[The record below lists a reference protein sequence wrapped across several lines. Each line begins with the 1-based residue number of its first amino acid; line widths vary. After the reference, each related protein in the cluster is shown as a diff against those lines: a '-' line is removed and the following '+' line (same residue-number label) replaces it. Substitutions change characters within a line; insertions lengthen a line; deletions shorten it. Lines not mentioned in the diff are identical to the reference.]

1 MESKKEPK
9 KISDRKLK
17 AFQNGVKIA
26 TDKATIK
33 NAVFQHSV
41 LCQTF
46 LPTRDPG
53 DEVREWEQ
61 KQGNVSLL
69 VQAGKAINQEG
80 HFENVG
86 LPHGTKARLILAHIN
101 SQAIKTQSKIID
113 VEDSMS
119 AFIKRIGLNTD
130 GYSIREVKEQLRRLS
145 TARLS
150 MGYSDGVRGAQFELQ
165 IVSAFDLWFP
175 KDERQRVLWPS
186 SVQLSGDYFQSLLEH
201 AIPLDERALGA
212 LAHNTMALDM
222 YAWLAQRLHRIEKGD
237 YQFVSWVNLWEQFG
251 QNYTR
256 IRDFRRD
263 FRKTLQSVIMQYPF
277 AKIEEVADKGL
288 NLFHSP
294 PPIEKK
300 IIMQIPISVGE
311 QKEQEAQSS

>member
-1 MESKKEPK
+1 MDDNKKKYRKITERESKA
-9 KISDRKLK
+9 IQSGL
-17 AFQNGVKIA
+17 KIA
-26 TDKATIK
+26 TDRATIK

-46 LPTRDPG
+46 LPTRNLG
-53 DEVREWEQ
+53 DDVRDWQQ

-69 VQAGKAINQEG
+69 IQAGKAMNKDG
-80 HFENVG
+80 VFENVG
-86 LPHGTKARLILAHIN
+86 LPYGTKSRLILAHIN

-119 AFIKRIGLNTD
+119 AFIKRIGLNLD
-130 GYSIREVKEQLRRLS
+130 GYSIKEVKEQLRRLS
-145 TARLS
+145 TSRLS
-150 MGYSDGVRGAQFELQ
+150 LGYSDGVMGVQYELQ

-186 SVQLSGDYFQSLLEH
+186 SLQLSQDYFDSLLNH

-212 LAHNTMALDM
+212 LANNTMALDI
-222 YAWLAQRLHRIEKGD
+222 YAWLAQRLHRIEKGNH
-237 YQFVSWVNLWEQFG
+237 QFVSWVNLWEQFG
-251 QNYTR
+251 QNYQR

-263 FRKTLQSVIMQYPF
+263 FLKNLNTVVIQYPF
-277 AKIEEVADKGL
+277 AKIEILKEKGL
-288 NLFHSP
+288 NLHHSP

-300 IIMQIPISVGE
+300 IMVQIPDIF
-311 QKEQEAQSS
+311 KK

>member
-1 MESKKEPK
+1 MNEKQKEPQ
-9 KISDRKLK
+9 KITDREFK
-17 AFQNGVKIA
+17 AYQNGLKIA
-26 TDKATIK
+26 MDRATIK

-46 LPTRDPG
+46 LPTRNLG
-53 DEVREWEQ
+53 DDVREWEQ

-86 LPHGTKARLILAHIN
+86 LPYGTKARLLLAHIN

-119 AFIKRIGLNTD
+119 AFIKRIGLNID
-130 GYSIREVKEQLRRLS
+130 GYTIKEVKEQLRRLS

-150 MGYSDGVRGAQFELQ
+150 LGYSDGVRGVQYELQ

-175 KDERQRVLWPS
+175 KDERQRILWPS
-186 SVQLSGDYFQSLLEH
+186 NVQLSEDYFESLLNH

-212 LAHNTMALDM
+212 LANNSMALDI
-222 YAWLAQRLHRIEKGD
+222 YAWLAQRLHRIPKGD
-237 YQFVSWVNLWEQFG
+237 FQFVSWVNLWEQFG
-251 QNYTR
+251 QNYSR
-256 IRDFRRD
+256 IRDFKRD
-263 FRKTLQSVIMQYPF
+263 FLKNLNTVIKQYPF
-277 AKIEEVADKGL
+277 AKLEGVKDKGL
-288 NLFHSP
+288 NLYHSP

-300 IIMQIPISVGE
+300 AIISIPSFS
-311 QKEQEAQSS
+311 QNPKL

>member
-1 MESKKEPK
+1 MTEKKQNTSNLSKIEERVFKTG
-9 KISDRKLK
+9 L
-17 AFQNGVKIA
+17 KIA
-26 TDKATIK
+26 MDRATIEQ
-33 NAVFQHSV
+33 AIFQHSV

-46 LPTRDPG
+46 LPTRNPG
-53 DEVREWEQ
+53 DDVREWEQ

-86 LPHGTKARLILAHIN
+86 LPYGTKARLILAHIN

-119 AFIKRIGLNTD
+119 AFIKRIGLNLD
-130 GYSIREVKEQLRRLS
+130 GHSIREVKEQLRRLS

-150 MGYSDGVRGAQFELQ
+150 LGYSDGVQGVQYELQ

-175 KDERQRVLWPS
+175 KDERQKVLWPS
-186 SVQLSGDYFQSLLEH
+186 RVQLSEDYFQSLLNH
-201 AIPLDERALGA
+201 AIPLDERALAA
-212 LAHNTMALDM
+212 LAHNPMALDI
-222 YAWLAQRLHRIEKGD
+222 YAWLAQRLHRIPRGD
-237 YQFVSWVNLWEQFG
+237 FQFVSWMNLWEQFG
-251 QNYTR
+251 QNYAR

-263 FRKTLQSVIMQYPF
+263 FKKTLQSVIKQYPF
-277 AKIEEVADKGL
+277 AKLEEVQDKGL
-288 NLFHSP
+288 NLYHSP

-300 IIMQIPISVGE
+300 TIISIPSFT
-311 QKEQEAQSS
+311 QKPTT

>member
-1 MESKKEPK
+1 MPKKKEHP
-9 KISDRKLK
+9 STRDLE
-17 AFQNGVKIA
+17 AFQNGIKIA
-26 TDKATIK
+26 IDRATIK

-53 DEVREWEQ
+53 DEKRDWEQ

-86 LPHGTKARLILAHIN
+86 LPYGTKARLILAHIN

-119 AFIKRIGLNTD
+119 AFIKRIGLNID

-150 MGYSDGVRGAQFELQ
+150 LGFSDGIRGVQYELQ
-165 IVSAFDLWFP
+165 IVQAFDVWFP

-186 SVQLSGDYFQSLLEH
+186 SVQLSEDYFESLLNH
-201 AIPLDERALGA
+201 AIPLDERALAA
-212 LAHNTMALDM
+212 LAHNSMALDI
-222 YAWLAQRLHRIEKGD
+222 YAWLAQRLHRIDRGNS
-237 YQFVSWVNLWEQFG
+237 QFVSWVNLWEQFG
-251 QNYTR
+251 PNYTR
-256 IRDFRRD
+256 IRDFKRD
-263 FRKTLQSVIMQYPF
+263 YRATLQKVIMQYPF
-277 AKIEEVADKGL
+277 AKLEELEDKGFML
-288 NLFHSP
+288 HHSP

-300 IIMQIPISVGE
+300 IIMQIPFDPQTG
-311 QKEQEAQSS
+311 QKGSNQQ